1 MRQENDSELKW
12 ASMRRG
18 ILGQVDLLESAMPRL
33 HSLMSEALVAAPTRV
48 YFIGCGDSY
57 FCGVAA
63 RFMGERLAGV
73 SVDSYESLEFSRY
86 AVRTAPPGSLVVAV
100 SNSGEVSRTV
110 EGITYARELGLTTL
124 AITYNEGSRLAK
136 AAEHVVLY
144 DYRDVGFGPG
154 TMSYLASALA
164 LYAVDIRIAELT
176 GRLAPSEVTAEL
188 DRFTALG
195 PVLRDTIAAS
205 EEPAAAVAADLTD
218 QTPVF
223 VIGGGPNYGT
233 ALFTMAKMI
242 ESARHNTVSQQ
253 LEEWAHEQYFCCAP
267 GTVTIVLAPLGAS
280 VDRAREQ
287 LQAVRD
293 MNGLAVAVCSADDTE
308 TAAVADVVLPVQGV
322 VDEELSPL
330 VYVAAGELIALSF
343 AETNDKVMLGFDDAY
358 RKEVN
363 FRQIFHSNI
372 PDRALVS
379 DVR

>member
-12 ASMRRG
+12 ASMRQG
-18 ILGQVDLLESAMPRL
+18 VLGQVDLLATAMPRL
-33 HSLMSEALVAAPTRV
+33 HSLISEALDEAPTRV

-63 RFMGERLAGV
+63 RFAGERLAGIP
-73 SVDSYESLEFSRY
+73 VDSFESLEFSRY

-110 EGITYARELGLTTL
+110 EGITYARELGLRTL
-124 AITYNEGSRLAK
+124 AITYNQGSRLAQ

-154 TMSYLASALA
+154 TMSYVASAMA
-164 LYAVDIRIAELT
+164 LYAVDIRVAELT
-176 GRLAPSEVTAEL
+176 GRLASSDVPAQL
-188 DRFTALG
+188 DRFAALA

-205 EEPAAAVAADLTD
+205 EEPAVAVAARLTD
-218 QTPVF
+218 ATPVF

-253 LEEWAHEQYFCCAP
+253 LEEWAHEQYFCCSP

-287 LQAVRD
+287 LRAVRD
-293 MNGLAVAVCSADDTE
+293 MKGTAVAVCSSEDAE
-308 TAAVADVVLPVQGV
+308 TAALADIVLPVVGA

-330 VYVAAGELIALSF
+330 VYLAAGELIALSF
-343 AETNDKVMLGFDDAY
+343 AEANDKVMLGFDDAF

-372 PDRALVS
+372 PDHSLVR
-379 DVR
+379 DWR